1 MTTLKV
7 VLSWDVGTI
16 VPAGVLVCRLV
27 CRILVLARNGK
38 EHVRVGD
45 DRRSGEE
52 SSDNDVSEHGEGV
65 FVNNSLEK
73 KIWDR
78 SA

>member
-16 VPAGVLVCRLV
+16 VPAGILVCRLV